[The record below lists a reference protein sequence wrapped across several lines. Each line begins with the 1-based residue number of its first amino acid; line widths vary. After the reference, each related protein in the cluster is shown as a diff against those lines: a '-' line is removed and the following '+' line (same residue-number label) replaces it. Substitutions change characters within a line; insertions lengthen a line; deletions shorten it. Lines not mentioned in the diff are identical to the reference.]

1 MTRDE
6 LRLLS
11 QAAMA
16 QVPEGIVK
24 LLVLCTPDGKVNYVA
39 ANVETDG
46 AVAIMRQVADSM
58 EGTKPSPVRKQ

>member
-39 ANVETDG
+39 ANVETDD
-46 AVAIMRQVADSM
+46 AVEIMRQVADAM
-58 EGTKPSPVRKQ
+58 EGAEPSSMRKQ